1 MNDITTSKSN
11 TSKGG
16 VVGVHCKSCTCSY
29 SSSIPRQMRQALTI
43 PAEVPTKR
51 ERKVHCPSGE
61 TKATCEVSSFTTKT
75 RLRITTCKPCSVKRF
90 ADYGN
95 GCDTVFYNSLDLPSA
110 ERVVVRSVPY
120 RL

>member
-1 MNDITTSKSN
+1 MTIKTSKSN
-11 TSKGG
+11 TLKGG
-16 VVGVHCKSCTCSY
+16 VMGVHCKSCTCSY
-29 SSSIPRQMRQALTI
+29 SSTIPNAMRRALTI

-61 TKATCEVSSFTTKT
+61 TKTTCDVSAFNTRAKT
-75 RLRITTCKPCSVKRF
+75 RITTCKPCSVKRF
-90 ADYGN
+90 AYTGN

-120 RL
+120 RI